1 MRFKFT
7 IKETLT
13 KDVVVEA
20 PNAEEA
26 EERLEEEWAKS
37 DKFMPPEDCM
47 SDIDF
52 ILRGCTD
59 EPADFKYKP
68 VFKLVGKN

>member
-13 KDVVVEA
+13 KEVVVEA
-20 PNAEEA
+20 PSAEEA

-37 DKFMPPEDCM
+37 DKFMPPEECM

-52 ILRGCTD
+52 ILKGETN
-59 EPADFKYKP
+59 EQPDFKYKP
-68 VFKLVGKN
+68 VFKLL